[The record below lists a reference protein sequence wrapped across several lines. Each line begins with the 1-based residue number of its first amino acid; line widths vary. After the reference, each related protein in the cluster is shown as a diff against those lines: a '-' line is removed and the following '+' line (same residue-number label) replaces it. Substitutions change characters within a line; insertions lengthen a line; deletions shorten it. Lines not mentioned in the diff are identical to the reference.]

1 MSSNPGEIVLQED
14 MINKIRY
21 KQDVKMKTE
30 KSPVDFIPQWSW
42 VTSLKAVSLGWNGW
56 RRDSSGFNSR
66 SVSMICVLIR
76 GTALGQLLGDLHF

>member
-42 VTSLKAVSLGWNGW
+42 VTSLKAVSLGCNGW
-56 RRDSSGFNSR
+56 R
-66 SVSMICVLIR
+66 
-76 GTALGQLLGDLHF
+76 

>member
-56 RRDSSGFNSR
+56 R
-66 SVSMICVLIR
+66 
-76 GTALGQLLGDLHF
+76 

>member
-1 MSSNPGEIVLQED
+1 MSSNPGETVLQED

-30 KSPVDFIPQWSW
+30 KSPVDFIPQWSR

-56 RRDSSGFNSR
+56 G
-66 SVSMICVLIR
+66 
-76 GTALGQLLGDLHF
+76 